1 MCNGSISSSCIS
13 VIELFAH
20 SYINA
25 ITIRVA
31 VCVLTLL
38 NCLFS
43 YTNVIRSLG
52 DRCALTFLCRLWTA
66 IGELTFIYYKTNSAA
81 GNIAGCYSGR
91 FMSVWCDLRA
101 CNAFNTVTQS
111 FREVT
116 RIGHSVSFWATRL
129 TRSAYPRTHWR
140 VSISANLKSIGQMRY
155 RNWCDSGAKIFAD
168 LRHLCV
174 IWWWIYIN
182 REGEY
187 TCAAGEKFYRH
198 KGIRVSFDGEF
209 TWFLNLNPL

>member
-1 MCNGSISSSCIS
+1 MKYYPIRCVWQHRSSCIS

-20 SYINA
+20 SCINNA
-25 ITIRVA
+25 ITIRAA

-43 YTNVIRSLG
+43 CTNVIRSLG

-81 GNIAGCYSGR
+81 GNIAGCYSR

-101 CNAFNTVTQS
+101 GNAFNTVTQS

-129 TRSAYPRTHWR
+129 TRSAYPPTHRR
-140 VSISANLKSIGQMRY
+140 V
-155 RNWCDSGAKIFAD
+155 
-168 LRHLCV
+168 
-174 IWWWIYIN
+174 
-182 REGEY
+182 
-187 TCAAGEKFYRH
+187 
-198 KGIRVSFDGEF
+198 
-209 TWFLNLNPL
+209 